1 MEVIKLL
8 TLNRNGFSAD
18 VVKEVL
24 HYKKGS
30 RQINFKYHLLDQDD
44 TYLGDITHLM
54 VSKGSSISLDNQAE
68 IHRSANFRVRDTGEI
83 NFLKERIQPF
93 AQVWIPPGPI
103 LARDFTFLEDTQPV
117 LYDTLR
123 KAPAEGG
130 YAEFPLGVFLLSTPE
145 LEYEN
150 DKQYRNITAY
160 DKLQILVDDG
170 FTERYVANEGA
181 VITDEVVALL
191 QQAGLTKINIADS
204 DKTLPAW
211 QAWDPDVSR
220 LEVINQLLGII
231 NYEPIYVDEYG
242 YFTSRP
248 YRTPAQRAAE
258 HEYSINEL
266 SVILPG
272 AKAKTDFFSV
282 PNEWVGIVSEPD
294 RPPLTYTYQNTNPDS
309 PTSIGNK
316 GWTKTKY
323 IDVDAADQE
332 SLEGIVQKQAY
343 MDTQVHTEVE
353 FNTALMPFH
362 SHNDVYQLNH
372 HKLAVDGKFEE
383 LSWSMDLSSEGN
395 MTHRARAVISTG
407 GG

>member
-1 MEVIKLL
+1 MLSLK
-8 TLNRNGFSAD
+8 RNGFSAE
-18 VVKEVL
+18 VVREVL

-30 RQINFKYHLLDQDD
+30 RQTDFRYHLLDQDD

-54 VSKGSSISLDNQAE
+54 VSNGSSISLDNQAE

-83 NFLKERIQPF
+83 NFLSDRIQPF
-93 AQVWIPPGPI
+93 ARVWIPPGPV
-103 LARDFTFLEDTQPV
+103 LSKDFTFLEDTQPV

-170 FTERYVANEGA
+170 FTERYVANVGT
-181 VITDEVVALL
+181 VVTDEVQTLL
-191 QQAGLTKINIADS
+191 QQAGITKINIANS

-220 LEVINQLLGII
+220 LEVINQLLSII
-231 NYEPIYVDEYG
+231 NFESIYVDEYG

-258 HEYSINEL
+258 HEYNTDAL
-266 SVILPG
+266 SVIMPG
-272 AKAKTDFFSV
+272 AKAKTDFFNV

-294 RPPLTYTYQNTNPDS
+294 RDPLTYTYQNTNPDS
-309 PTSIGNK
+309 PTSIENK

-323 IDVDAADQE
+323 IDVDAVDLE
-332 SLEGIVQKQAY
+332 SLQGIVEKQAY
-343 MDTQVHTEVE
+343 MDTQVYTELE
-353 FNTALMPFH
+353 FTTAVMPFH
-362 SHNDVYQLNH
+362 SHHDVYEINH
-372 HKLAVDGKFEE
+372 SKLEVQGKFEE
-383 LSWSMDLSSEGN
+383 LRWSMDLSSDGA
-395 MTHRARAVISTG
+395 MTHVARAVISTG